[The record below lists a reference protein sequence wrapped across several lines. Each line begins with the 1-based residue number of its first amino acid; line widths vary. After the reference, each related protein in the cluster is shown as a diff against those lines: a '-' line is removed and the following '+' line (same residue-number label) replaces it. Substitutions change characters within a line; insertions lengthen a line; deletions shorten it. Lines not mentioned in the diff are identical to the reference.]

1 MVMGRFDEK
10 SNPIELH
17 LKNFVKLSMVKGSDV
32 AYHFIMTKRALKKTK
47 MFLLL
52 NKIVKIYVQLLLL
65 LWFDSLEVKLNTIQ
79 DFLCELEMKPHLVL
93 FSVENQKKHIRLV
106 SLVAHDS
113 SDFLHWKALDLVSF
127 QTRTKNLEWYLI

>member
-1 MVMGRFDEK
+1 MIMGRFDEK

-47 MFLLL
+47 MFLPLR
-52 NKIVKIYVQLLLL
+52 KIVKIYVQLLLL
-65 LWFDSLEVKLNTIQ
+65 LWFDSLEVKLDTIQ
-79 DFLCELEMKPHLVL
+79 EFLCDFEMKPHLVL

-106 SLVAHDS
+106 SLVAH
-113 SDFLHWKALDLVSF
+113 ALI
-127 QTRTKNLEWYLI
+127 Y